1 MKKLILSAAALLCF
15 ALPLGALAEPEFPEP
30 ERIVSGLN
38 GPWSVGFLPDG
49 DLLITE
55 KRGRLLR
62 ILPGGDRQQ
71 VSGLPE
77 LRVKGQGGLL
87 DLVVAS
93 DFASSGRIFFSYVK
107 PQQGGEGTA
116 VASATLDGDRLRNV
130 QTIFEMKDGSRG
142 GRHFGGRIAEDPQT
156 GALFLT
162 IGDRGDRPSAQDPA
176 RDNGKTIRIDP
187 QAGTHETWTL
197 GHRNPQGLAFAPDG
211 QLWSHEHGARGGDEI
226 NRIEK
231 GKNYGWPVISYGRHY
246 SGAKIGEGTS
256 KPGLEQPV
264 FYWDPSIAPSGMA
277 IHSGEGWPEMKGRM
291 FIGSLKF
298 DHIAVMAPSGSEQVA
313 KIETPQTQRVRD
325 VRIGPRGGIWF
336 LSEGR
341 GALYRIGPSM

>member
-1 MKKLILSAAALLCF
+1 MILTAAATLCL
-15 ALPLGALAEPEFPEP
+15 ALPTFAQAQMTYPEP
-30 ERIVSGLN
+30 QRIVSGLS
-38 GPWSVGFLPDG
+38 GPWSVGFLPG
-49 DLLITE
+49 GGLLITE

-62 ILPGGDRQQ
+62 ISPDGERAQ

-77 LRVKGQGGLL
+77 IRVKGQGGLL
-87 DLVVAS
+87 DLALAS
-93 DFASSGRIFFSYVK
+93 DFASSGRIYLSYVT
-107 PQQGGEGTA
+107 PQPGGEGTA
-116 VASATLDGDRLRNV
+116 VASATLEGATLEDVR
-130 QTIFEMKDGSRG
+130 TIFEMKEGSNG
-142 GRHFGGRIAEDPQT
+142 GRHFGGRIVEESQT

-176 RDNGKTIRIDP
+176 RDNGKIIRIDP
-187 QAGTHETWTL
+187 ATGSHETWTM

-211 QLWSHEHGARGGDEI
+211 TLWSHEHGARGGDEI
-226 NRIEK
+226 NRIET
-231 GKNYGWPVISYGRHY
+231 GKNYGWPVIAYGRHY

-256 KPGLEQPV
+256 KPGLEQPA

-298 DHIAVMAPSGSEQVA
+298 DHIAVMAPSGAEQIG

-341 GALYRIGPSM
+341 GALYRIGPPE